1 MTQNVS
7 VRLISNLQ
15 NQNRV
20 KSQVKPNVRRHQT
33 FFYSHGQDQSLEWSK
48 INFSTRRVFKNA
60 SKSFFG
66 SFQSLFRKQYFHFFG
81 KNFGS
86 CKNSERNFENDS
98 KHDQKFD
105 FDQTLSIREVDSP
118 KKIQWDSKNRR
129 IYWLNQDG
137 KIYSSLE
144 NGDNLTELDLDG
156 DYARG
161 FDIYSV
167 GNIIYWSNA
176 KKNQIYLTKLTPDG
190 SGEQLGSLKTDNI
203 YPEEIAISSSSGFLF
218 FTNNCGPRYTS
229 GDECR
234 LIFRSKMNGEKLCS
248 VLHGTPKVTSLVAH
262 QSPKSRNLV
271 ELYWNDSNK
280 IRQISVDITVNTEV
294 CNKPGKD
301 L

>member
-1 MTQNVS
+1 MTPNVS
-7 VRLISNLQ
+7 AHLISNLQ

-20 KSQVKPNVRRHQT
+20 KSQVKPNVRHHQT
-33 FFYSHGQDQSLEWSK
+33 FFYSHGQDRSPEWSK
-48 INFSTRRVFKNA
+48 TNFSTRRVFKMLC
-60 SKSFFG
+60 FG
-66 SFQSLFRKQYFHFFG
+66 SVQSFFRKQYFHFLH
-81 KNFGS
+81 
-86 CKNSERNFENDS
+86 FENHA

-167 GNIIYWSNA
+167 GSIIYWSNA

-190 SGEQLGSLKTDNI
+190 SGEPLGSLKTDNI
-203 YPEEIAISSSSGFLF
+203 YPEEITISSSSGFLF

-280 IRQISVDITVNTEV
+280 IRQIRIVFKILLLGFVI
-294 CNKPGKD
+294 
-301 L
+301 

>member
-1 MTQNVS
+1 MS
-7 VRLISNLQ
+7 DPPLSDI
-15 NQNRV
+15 
-20 KSQVKPNVRRHQT
+20 
-33 FFYSHGQDQSLEWSK
+33 D
-48 INFSTRRVFKNA
+48 FKNKIA
-60 SKSFFG
+60 RVWT
-66 SFQSLFRKQYFHFFG
+66 SL
-81 KNFGS
+81 
-86 CKNSERNFENDS
+86 KNSERHFENDS

>member
-1 MTQNVS
+1 MS
-7 VRLISNLQ
+7 P
-15 NQNRV
+15 
-20 KSQVKPNVRRHQT
+20 KYH
-33 FFYSHGQDQSLEWSK
+33 
-48 INFSTRRVFKNA
+48 
-60 SKSFFG
+60 
-66 SFQSLFRKQYFHFFG
+66 
-81 KNFGS
+81 
-86 CKNSERNFENDS
+86 FENQF

-118 KKIQWDSKNRR
+118 KKIQWDSRNRR

-144 NGDNLTELDLDG
+144 NGDNLTQLDLDG

-190 SGEQLGSLKTDNI
+190 SGEPLGSLKTDNI
-203 YPEEIAISSSSGFLF
+203 YPEEITISSSSGFLF

-280 IRQISVDITVNTEV
+280 IRQLRNVFKILPASDWSRRPSNQNQFE
-294 CNKPGKD
+294 NLRKR
-301 L
+301 